1 MQVFEPV
8 EPQDGKDVMV
18 LDRLTGTISLNRR
31 LLLLLMPLSP
41 TRRCLTI
48 TSARPPP
55 PAPNRAIPLTHEAVH
70 SVYGILGIISLSLT
84 DYVILITGLHAN
96 SPRFQ
101 GHDVHSPSCFLLLPL
116 SSSAAAT
123 PSPQEAHLL
132 GLVQHALDT
141 TRLWFS
147 YTLDLTSSMQRQN
160 DGQTGDER
168 FFWNWDMTRRI
179 VDAGQSGRKDSVVEG
194 GAESG
199 GSVSPTFALLA
210 FSQTRAQS
218 ATSRVNARREST
230 RANVRTICFS
240 DVFVRSTCHLR
251 M

>member
-1 MQVFEPV
+1 MFDHHLCP
-8 EPQDGKDVMV
+8 P
-18 LDRLTGTISLNRR
+18 
-31 LLLLLMPLSP
+31 
-41 TRRCLTI
+41 
-48 TSARPPP
+48 AR

-70 SVYGILGIISLSLT
+70 TVYGILGIISLSLT
-84 DYVILITGLHAN
+84 DYVILITGLHPN

-101 GHDVHSPSCFLLLPL
+101 GHDVHSPSSFLLLPL

-123 PSPQEAHLL
+123 PSPQEGHLL

-199 GSVSPTFALLA
+199 GSVSFWVAWAALSEPERSLPPPARGPGARARELTSEPFAPQLA
-210 FSQTRAQS
+210 SFVLPVICGCEFSQ
-218 ATSRVNARREST
+218 RV
-230 RANVRTICFS
+230 FS
-240 DVFVRSTCHLR
+240 SPVVD
-251 M
+251 